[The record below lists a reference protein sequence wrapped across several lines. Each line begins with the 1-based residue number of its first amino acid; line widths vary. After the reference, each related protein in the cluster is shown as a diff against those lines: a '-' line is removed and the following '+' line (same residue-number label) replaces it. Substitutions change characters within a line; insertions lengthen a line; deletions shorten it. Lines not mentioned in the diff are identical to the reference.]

1 MAPWG
6 NKGELERELVWGNLV
21 SWNESFNVGCWW
33 WWWGLPRGTK
43 TVPFHHVAVLLLL
56 HGFFCFV
63 LCALTSFASY
73 TLLSMRHRS
82 YALLPF
88 YPLERVAVE
97 GRG

>member
-1 MAPWG
+1 M
-6 NKGELERELVWGNLV
+6 
-21 SWNESFNVGCWW
+21 
-33 WWWGLPRGTK
+33 PRGTK

-88 YPLERVAVE
+88 YPLERVE
-97 GRG
+97 GGGGGSHNDEGELYQW

>member
-1 MAPWG
+1 M
-6 NKGELERELVWGNLV
+6 
-21 SWNESFNVGCWW
+21 
-33 WWWGLPRGTK
+33 PRGTK

-63 LCALTSFASY
+63 LCELTSFASY

-88 YPLERVAVE
+88 YPLERVE
-97 GRG
+97 GGRGEATMTRGSCTNGKKAWPGMVVIVGGL

>member
-1 MAPWG
+1 MSLSMWAG
-6 NKGELERELVWGNLV
+6 GGGGGGGGGVV
-21 SWNESFNVGCWW
+21 V
-33 WWWGLPRGTK
+33 WWGLPRGTK

-82 YALLPF
+82 YTLLPF
-88 YPLERVAVE
+88 YPLERVEWGE
-97 GRG
+97 GGKPQ

>member
-1 MAPWG
+1 M
-6 NKGELERELVWGNLV
+6 
-21 SWNESFNVGCWW
+21 
-33 WWWGLPRGTK
+33 PRGTK
-43 TVPFHHVAVLLLL
+43 TVPFHVAVLLLL

-88 YPLERVAVE
+88 YPLERVE
-97 GRG
+97 GGRGREATMTRGSCTNGKKAWPGMVVIVGGL

>member
-1 MAPWG
+1 M
-6 NKGELERELVWGNLV
+6 
-21 SWNESFNVGCWW
+21 
-33 WWWGLPRGTK
+33 PRGTK
-43 TVPFHHVAVLLLL
+43 TVPFHHGAVLLLL

-88 YPLERVAVE
+88 YPLERVE
-97 GRG
+97 GGREATMTRGSCTNGKKAWPGMVVIVGGL

>member
-1 MAPWG
+1 MSLSMWG
-6 NKGELERELVWGNLV
+6 VV
-21 SWNESFNVGCWW
+21 VV
-33 WWWGLPRGTK
+33 WWGLPRGTK
-43 TVPFHHVAVLLLL
+43 TVPFHDVAVLLLL

-88 YPLERVAVE
+88 YPLERVE
-97 GRG
+97 GGGSHNDEGELYQW